1 VPWAIVEAQLEAE
14 WGAPLAETFGDIEP
28 VPLAAASI
36 AQVHRARLRDGQQVV
51 VKVRRPGIRETIA
64 ADVRLL
70 ERLAR
75 VLSARYPEVARYRPS
90 EIVRHFRAS
99 IERELDL
106 AAECHHAERIADAL
120 AGLPQIVVPRVHWRW
135 TSEAVNV
142 QDYLEGP
149 PLQVLVDPEVSAERG
164 ADPVAIAQTGA
175 QAIMQMVFV
184 DGFFHADPHGGNLL
198 HLGGNRVG
206 LIDCGMVGHLSGA
219 RRRQLVQLL
228 RALVEHDAEHVA
240 AVIDEWADVE
250 PDSGQL
256 VDDVEAFLDR
266 YHGVPLAHIHV
277 GAMLEEVAALV
288 RAHGLAFP
296 PDLALV
302 VKVFI
307 TLEGL
312 GRRLDPA
319 FDMVGAATPFVQRVQ
334 RERLAP
340 RAIARRLNHAL
351 AEAAETV
358 GALPRQL
365 RRLLAATSGG
375 RMRLHVD
382 VDELREFAAQV
393 ARSANRL
400 SISLVISALI
410 IGSSIVMTVDG
421 GPRLLGL
428 PLFGFTGFLGA
439 VAGGAWLLFSV
450 LRSGGGR

>member
-1 VPWAIVEAQLEAE
+1 VEAQLEAA
-14 WGAPLAETFGDIEP
+14 WGVPIAEALAEIDS
-28 VPLAAASI
+28 VPMAAASI
-36 AQVHRARLRDGQQVV
+36 AQVHRACLRDGRQVV
-51 VKVRRPGIRETIA
+51 VKVRRPEIRETIA
-64 ADVRLL
+64 ADLRLL

-75 VLSARYPEVARYRPS
+75 VLAAHYPEVARFRPT

-106 AAECHHAERIADAL
+106 GAECHHAERIAEAL
-120 AGLPQIVVPRVHWRW
+120 AGLPQITVPRVHWRW
-135 TSEAVNV
+135 TSESVNV

-149 PLQVLVDPEVSAERG
+149 PLQVLVDPEVAAARG
-164 ADPVAIAQTGA
+164 ADPAAIARTGA
-175 QAIMQMVFV
+175 EAIMQMVFV

-250 PDSGQL
+250 PDADQL

-277 GAMLEEVAALV
+277 GAMLEEVATLV
-288 RAHGLAFP
+288 RAHCLAFP

-319 FDMVGAATPFVQRVQ
+319 FDMVAAATPFVQRVR

-340 RAIARRLNHAL
+340 RALAHRLNHAL
-351 AEAAETV
+351 AEAMETL

-365 RRLLAATSGG
+365 RRLLSATSGG

-382 VDELREFAAQV
+382 VGELRDFGAQV
-393 ARSANRL
+393 GRSANRL

-421 GPRLLGL
+421 GPRLFGL
-428 PLFGFTGFLGA
+428 PLFGFAGFIGA
-439 VAGGAWLLFSV
+439 VSGGAWLLFSV